1 MASLAVELM
10 LTPLLGAGNE
20 FDVSADLLAL
30 KCPSCETKHD
40 ALKFETAMYA
50 QTSDGANHVIFAGA
64 ALLDDINGYSYPALF
79 KVPADSS
86 AFLNGSGT
94 EMYLDGS
101 SAGVTIDSAC
111 EGMVDVN
118 QGRFTTFT
126 ALAKRGAYGYAG
138 TTGRDENCADCKH
151 RSACV
156 FMFPLNY
163 AEGDM
168 PSAAIVLNGGDGGL
182 DEKDVWASAVEPDDN
197 NANGGFLYFAVGD
210 RSNAEFGRIVKVQI
224 GGTDTASNCTS
235 SCFKRVGTYKEST
248 SFGGLAYIAD
258 LHGIVTMNRASDSV
272 TISKFTTASVTDI
285 SPKFVHAGTS
295 GTTITIM
302 GSGFYLPDND
312 DPTNKAAT
320 IGCRFGHKS
329 ANDVD
334 FQVEAWKPAT
344 YISSSEIDVK
354 FPQPQMQ
361 LLRLRPLQKFN
372 SHSTDIRLATRLSPR
387 ISSDLF
393 GLSTTW
399 WCFIMTHHTSRH
411 LMWALLV
418 LSSRRSCTR
427 VKTPTMFP

>member
-1 MASLAVELM
+1 MYRGLAMDLSGALTGVYAAHNMHNETSVKFRIARFEGSNCSGATWEDCALGTVPLATYDEPGIPDAMASNEETGRVVYKLSPSDGVSRGRVGM

-79 KVPADSS
+79 KGLADSS

-111 EGMVDVN
+111 EGVVDVN
-118 QGRFTTFT
+118 QGRFTTLRLSQSAART
-126 ALAKRGAYGYAG
+126 DTPG
-138 TTGRDENCADCKH
+138 TTRSVDENLADCKH
-151 RSACV
+151 RSRGV
-156 FMFPLNY
+156 FTSFRLY

-272 TISKFTTASVTDI
+272 TISE
-285 SPKFVHAGTS
+285 VHNSFGDGYFAKVCS
-295 GTTITIM
+295 RRN
-302 GSGFYLPDND
+302 FRD
-312 DPTNKAAT
+312 D
-320 IGCRFGHKS
+320 
-329 ANDVD
+329 D
-334 FQVEAWKPAT
+334 
-344 YISSSEIDVK
+344 
-354 FPQPQMQ
+354 
-361 LLRLRPLQKFN
+361 
-372 SHSTDIRLATRLSPR
+372 
-387 ISSDLF
+387 
-393 GLSTTW
+393 
-399 WCFIMTHHTSRH
+399 HHH
-411 LMWALLV
+411 GIWI
-418 LSSRRSCTR
+418 LSS
-427 VKTPTMFP
+427 